1 MVWKREGKREWDKY
15 SFGIFGC
22 WAMDE
27 AGSLDY
33 VPEESYTEEMWNELN
48 NKSRAKAIKL

>member
-1 MVWKREGKREWDKY
+1 
-15 SFGIFGC
+15 
-22 WAMDE
+22 MDE
-27 AGSLDY
+27 AGNLDY